1 MKAELPEANV
11 VTAAPGEE
19 RSPALALVNT
29 RRLGTG
35 GEVDDLAEPRAITEW
50 LRRHELP
57 AASLDAD
64 ELSRVTD
71 LRTAVRE
78 LLAALA
84 EDRSPAAA
92 AVETVNA
99 AARSD
104 AAAPQLTW
112 SSGPHRE
119 WRSSSPGSLEEALA
133 ALARD
138 AIDVVTGDLGHLVR
152 PCEAHGCVRFF
163 FREHARRRWC
173 STTCGDRVR
182 AARHQRLVVE
192 QRESPQ
198 GPA

>member
-1 MKAELPEANV
+1 MV
-11 VTAAPGEE
+11 IAAPGEE

-29 RRLGTG
+29 RRLGAG
-35 GEVDDLAEPRAITEW
+35 GEVDDLAEPRATTEW

-57 AASLDAD
+57 TASLDAG

-71 LRTAVRE
+71 LRAAVRE

-84 EDRSPAAA
+84 EDRSPDVA

-112 SSGPHRE
+112 PSGPHRE
-119 WRSSSPGSLEEALA
+119 WRSTTPGSLEETLA

-138 AIDVVTGDLGHLVR
+138 AIDVVTGDLAHLVR

-192 QRESPQ
+192 QRDSPQ
-198 GPA
+198 G

>member
-1 MKAELPEANV
+1 M

-29 RRLGTG
+29 RRLGAG
-35 GEVDDLAEPRAITEW
+35 GEVDDLAEP
-50 LRRHELP
+50 P
-57 AASLDAD
+57 AAASWLGLPPATSLDAED
-64 ELSRVTD
+64 LSRVTD
-71 LRTAVRE
+71 LRAAVRE

-84 EDRSPAAA
+84 EDRAPSTG

-99 AARSD
+99 AASAD

-112 SSGPHRE
+112 PSGPHRE
-119 WRSSSPGSLEEALA
+119 WHSTSPGTLSAALA

-138 AIDVVTGDLGHLVR
+138 AIEVVTGDLGPLVR

-192 QRESPQ
+192 QRESAQ
-198 GPA
+198 G

>member
-1 MKAELPEANV
+1 MKDELREANV

-29 RRLGTG
+29 RRLSPT
-35 GEVDDLAEPRAITEW
+35 GEVDDLAEPHAATSW
-50 LRRHELP
+50 LGLP
-57 AASLDAD
+57 AASLGAD
-64 ELSRVTD
+64 DLSRVTD

-84 EDRSPAAA
+84 EDRSPDAA

-104 AAAPQLTW
+104 TAAPQLTW
-112 SSGPHRE
+112 PSGPHRE
-119 WRSSSPGSLEEALA
+119 WRSASPGSLEEALA

-152 PCEAHGCVRFF
+152 PCEAHGCMRFF

-198 GPA
+198 R

>member
-1 MKAELPEANV
+1 M

-19 RSPALALVNT
+19 RSSALALVNT

-35 GEVDDLAEPRAITEW
+35 GEVDDLADPHAAAQW
-50 LRRHELP
+50 LQLP
-57 AASLDAD
+57 ATALGADA
-64 ELSRVTD
+64 LSRVTD
-71 LRTAVRE
+71 LRAAVRE

-112 SSGPHRE
+112 PGGPRRE
-119 WRSSSPGSLEEALA
+119 WHSTSPGSVEEALA

-138 AIDVVTGDLGHLVR
+138 AIDVVAGDLGPLVR

-198 GPA
+198 RGA

>member
-1 MKAELPEANV
+1 MKDELREANV
-11 VTAAPGEE
+11 VIAAPGEE

-29 RRLGTG
+29 RRLGAG
-35 GEVDDLAEPRAITEW
+35 GEVDDLAEPRATTEW

-57 AASLDAD
+57 TASLDAG

-71 LRTAVRE
+71 LRAAVRE

-84 EDRSPAAA
+84 EDRSPDVA

-112 SSGPHRE
+112 PSGPHRE
-119 WRSSSPGSLEEALA
+119 WRSTTPGSLEETLA

-138 AIDVVTGDLGHLVR
+138 AIDVVTGDLAHLVR

-192 QRESPQ
+192 QRDSPQ
-198 GPA
+198 G

>member
-1 MKAELPEANV
+1 V

-29 RRLGTG
+29 RRLSAG
-35 GEVDDLAEPRAITEW
+35 GEVDDLASPDGAAGW
-50 LRRHELP
+50 LRLP
-57 AASLDAD
+57 ATALDAAG
-64 ELSRVTD
+64 LGRLTD
-71 LRTAVRE
+71 LRAAVRE

-84 EDRSPAAA
+84 DDRAPDVT

-99 AARSD
+99 AARAD

-112 SSGPHRE
+112 PDGPRRE
-119 WRSSSPGSLEEALA
+119 WRSTCPGHLDEALA

-138 AIDVVTGDLGHLVR
+138 AIDVVSGDLGALVR

-163 FREHARRRWC
+163 LREHARRRWC

-192 QRESPQ
+192 QRQASSE
-198 GPA
+198 

>member
-1 MKAELPEANV
+1 MKDELREANV

-29 RRLGTG
+29 RRLGAG
-35 GEVDDLAEPRAITEW
+35 GEVDDLAEPHATAEW

-64 ELSRVTD
+64 DLGRVAD
-71 LRTAVRE
+71 LRAAVRE

-92 AVETVNA
+92 ALEAVNA
-99 AARSD
+99 AARAD

-112 SSGPHRE
+112 PSGPHRE
-119 WRSSSPGSLEEALA
+119 WLSSSPGSLEETLA

-138 AIDVVTGDLGHLVR
+138 AIDVVTGDLGPLVR

-192 QRESPQ
+192 QRESAP

>member
-1 MKAELPEANV
+1 MKAGLKEANV

-29 RRLGTG
+29 RRLTAG
-35 GEVDDLAEPRAITEW
+35 GEVDDLAEPRAAAGW
-50 LRRHELP
+50 LSL
-57 AASLDAD
+57 AAPLGAD
-64 ELSRVTD
+64 DLRRVTD
-71 LRTAVRE
+71 LRAAVRE
-78 LLAALA
+78 LLAAVA
-84 EDRSPAAA
+84 EDREPAAD

-99 AARSD
+99 AARAD
-104 AAAPQLTW
+104 AAAPQLAW
-112 SSGPHRE
+112 PRRE
-119 WRSSSPGSLEEALA
+119 WRSTRPGTVDEALA

-138 AIDVVTGDLGHLVR
+138 AIDVVTGDLAPLVR

-192 QRESPQ
+192 RRETPS
-198 GPA
+198 G

>member
-1 MKAELPEANV
+1 M

-29 RRLGTG
+29 RRLTAG
-35 GEVDDLAEPRAITEW
+35 GEVDDLAEPRAAARW
-50 LRRHELP
+50 LDL
-57 AASLDAD
+57 AAPLGAED
-64 ELSRVTD
+64 LRRVTD

-84 EDRSPAAA
+84 EDREPAAA

-99 AARSD
+99 AARAD
-104 AAAPQLTW
+104 AAAPQLAW
-112 SSGPHRE
+112 PRRE
-119 WRSSSPGSLEEALA
+119 WRSTRPGTVDEALA

-138 AIDVVTGDLGHLVR
+138 AIDVVTGDLAPLVR

-192 QRESPQ
+192 RRETPS
-198 GPA
+198 G

>member
-1 MKAELPEANV
+1 V

-29 RRLGTG
+29 RRLNAGE
-35 GEVDDLAEPRAITEW
+35 EVDDLAEPRDATEW

-57 AASLDAD
+57 AATIGVDD
-64 ELSRVTD
+64 LSRLTD
-71 LRTAVRE
+71 LRAAVRE
-78 LLAALA
+78 LLAAVA
-84 EDRSPAAA
+84 EDRSPDARAL
-92 AVETVNA
+92 ETVNA
-99 AARSD
+99 AARAD
-104 AAAPQLTW
+104 AAALQLAW
-112 SSGPHRE
+112 PAGPRRE
-119 WRSSSPGSLEEALA
+119 WHSTRPGSADEAMA

-138 AIDVVTGDLGHLVR
+138 TIDVVTSDLGGLVR

-192 QRESPQ
+192 QRETSP
-198 GPA
+198 GRS

>member
-1 MKAELPEANV
+1 M

-29 RRLGTG
+29 RRLGAG
-35 GEVDDLAEPRAITEW
+35 GEVDDLAEPRAAAEW
-50 LRRHELP
+50 LRLP
-57 AASLDAD
+57 AASLAAD
-64 ELSRVTD
+64 DLSRVTD
-71 LRTAVRE
+71 LRAAVRE

-84 EDRSPAAA
+84 EDRAPAAA

-99 AARSD
+99 AARAD

-112 SSGPHRE
+112 PSGPHRE
-119 WRSSSPGSLEEALA
+119 WHSTSPGSLSEALA

-138 AIDVVTGDLGHLVR
+138 AIEVVAGDLGPLVR

-192 QRESPQ
+192 QRESPR
-198 GPA
+198 GRA